1 MATYRSWTL
10 PDIKTHP
17 HSLPVAAQLHSA
29 TNEIV
34 KFLPNTPLAIA
45 GDLPLSR
52 KFNNLII
59 WLTRNN
65 IKLNK
70 CCHQLPSRGWG
81 RISLGFRSFHAH
93 VLWATVSF
101 HLLTVDI
108 SICHCSN
115 TTTIPLPNS
124 CFLLRGQA
132 ATESGKHETSCD
144 YFTFDWRSFH
154 CHSHFAS

>member
-34 KFLPNTPLAIA
+34 KFLPNTPLSIA
-45 GDLPLSR
+45 GDGEPIFHYQGNSTTSLFDRPGIS
-52 KFNNLII
+52 K
-59 WLTRNN
+59 
-65 IKLNK
+65 KVNK
-70 CCHQLPSRGWG
+70 CCHKLPSRGWLVLN
-81 RISLGFRSFHAH
+81 RISLGFRSFHAL

-132 ATESGKHETSCD
+132 ATEGGKYQASCD
-144 YFTFDWRSFH
+144 YFTFDWR
-154 CHSHFAS
+154 

>member
-34 KFLPNTPLAIA
+34 NFLPKAAFKGLVGFKQN
-45 GDLPLSR
+45 
-52 KFNNLII
+52 
-59 WLTRNN
+59 
-65 IKLNK
+65 
-70 CCHQLPSRGWG
+70 
-81 RISLGFRSFHAH
+81 SLRFGSFHAH
-93 VLWATVSF
+93 VLLATVSF

-154 CHSHFAS
+154 CHCHFASP